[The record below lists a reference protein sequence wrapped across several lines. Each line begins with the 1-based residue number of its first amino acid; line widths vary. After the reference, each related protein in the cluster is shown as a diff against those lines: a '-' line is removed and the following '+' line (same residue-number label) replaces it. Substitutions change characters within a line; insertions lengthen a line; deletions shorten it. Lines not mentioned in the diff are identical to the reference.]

1 MKQLTLCRAAAAA
14 LGLLLLAGCGAA
26 SSGPASSAGGAS
38 AAATVPA
45 DSGAACPFTD
55 DLGREVTL
63 EAAPRRV
70 AALTGSYADIWCTA
84 GGRDTLVASASDAW
98 TDFDLGLGEEVANI
112 GGAMGVSVEELLAAA
127 PDLVLASTNI
137 PSNQEMLP
145 ALEAAGVDVAFFS
158 VDTFEDYLRMLE
170 ICTGLTGSPE
180 AYQTYGEA
188 VAEEIEA
195 ARARAPGP
203 GAPRGRARPPAP
215 PPPPAALEEQGPE
228 KVLYIR
234 AAASVVKPKGSSG
247 TVLGEMLADLGCIN
261 IADQDQSLL
270 EDLSM
275 EAILAA
281 DPDKILI
288 VLQGADPEPAKAQLE
303 GEVLSNPAWQQL
315 TAVRE
320 GRVYYMDKDLYH
332 LKPNARWGEAYDHLV
347 EILYG
352 V

>member
-14 LGLLLLAGCGAA
+14 LCLLLLAGCGAA

-38 AAATVPA
+38 AAATAPA
-45 DSGAACPFTD
+45 DSGAACTFTD
-55 DLGREVTL
+55 DLSREVTL

-145 ALEAAGVDVAFFS
+145 ALDAAGVDVAFFS

-195 ARARAPGP
+195 ARARA
-203 GAPRGRARPPAP
+203 A
-215 PPPPAALEEQGPE
+215 AALEEQGPE

-234 AAASVVKPKGSSG
+234 AAASVVKPKGSNG

>member
-14 LGLLLLAGCGAA
+14 LCLLLLAGCGAA

-45 DSGAACPFTD
+45 DSGAACTFTD

-195 ARARAPGP
+195 ARARA
-203 GAPRGRARPPAP
+203 
-215 PPPPAALEEQGPE
+215 AALEEQGPE

>member
-14 LGLLLLAGCGAA
+14 LCLLLLAGCGVV

-38 AAATVPA
+38 AAATAPA
-45 DSGAACPFTD
+45 DSGAACTFTD

-195 ARARAPGP
+195 ARARA
-203 GAPRGRARPPAP
+203 A
-215 PPPPAALEEQGPE
+215 AALEEQGPE

>member
-14 LGLLLLAGCGAA
+14 LCLLLLAGCGAA

-38 AAATVPA
+38 AAATAPA
-45 DSGAACPFTD
+45 DSGAACIFTD

-195 ARARAPGP
+195 ARARA
-203 GAPRGRARPPAP
+203 A
-215 PPPPAALEEQGPE
+215 AALEEQGPE

>member
-14 LGLLLLAGCGAA
+14 LCLLLLAGCGAA

-38 AAATVPA
+38 AAATAPA
-45 DSGAACPFTD
+45 DSGAACTFTD

-195 ARARAPGP
+195 ARARA
-203 GAPRGRARPPAP
+203 A
-215 PPPPAALEEQGPE
+215 AALEEQGPE

-234 AAASVVKPKGSSG
+234 AAAS
-247 TVLGEMLADLGCIN
+247 
-261 IADQDQSLL
+261 
-270 EDLSM
+270 
-275 EAILAA
+275 AA
-281 DPDKILI
+281 STSRTRTRAFWRI
-288 VLQGADPEPAKAQLE
+288 
-303 GEVLSNPAWQQL
+303 
-315 TAVRE
+315 
-320 GRVYYMDKDLYH
+320 
-332 LKPNARWGEAYDHLV
+332 
-347 EILYG
+347 
-352 V
+352 

>member
-14 LGLLLLAGCGAA
+14 LCLLLLAGCGAA

-38 AAATVPA
+38 AAATAPA
-45 DSGAACPFTD
+45 DSGAACTFTD

-170 ICTGLTGSPE
+170 ICTDLTGNPE

-195 ARARAPGP
+195 ARARA
-203 GAPRGRARPPAP
+203 A
-215 PPPPAALEEQGPE
+215 AALEEQGPE

>member
-14 LGLLLLAGCGAA
+14 LCLLLLAGCGAA

-38 AAATVPA
+38 AAATAPA
-45 DSGAACPFTD
+45 DSGAACTFTD

-195 ARARAPGP
+195 ARARA
-203 GAPRGRARPPAP
+203 A
-215 PPPPAALEEQGPE
+215 AALEEQGPE

-234 AAASVVKPKGSSG
+234 AAASVIKPKGSSG
-247 TVLGEMLADLGCIN
+247 TVLGKMLADLGCIN

>member
-14 LGLLLLAGCGAA
+14 LCLLLLAGCGAA

-38 AAATVPA
+38 AAATAPA
-45 DSGAACPFTD
+45 DSGAACTFTD

-195 ARARAPGP
+195 ARARA
-203 GAPRGRARPPAP
+203 AP
-215 PPPPAALEEQGPE
+215 PPGGQGARKREYKPGGGAGVQPP
-228 KVLYIR
+228 
-234 AAASVVKPKGSSG
+234 GSSG

-288 VLQGADPEPAKAQLE
+288 VLQGADPEPAKEQLE

>member
-14 LGLLLLAGCGAA
+14 LCLLLLAGCGAA

-38 AAATVPA
+38 AAATAPA
-45 DSGAACPFTD
+45 DSGAACTFTD

-63 EAAPRRV
+63 EAAPQRV

-170 ICTGLTGSPE
+170 VCTGLTGSPE

-195 ARARAPGP
+195 ARARA
-203 GAPRGRARPPAP
+203 A
-215 PPPPAALEEQGPE
+215 AALEEQGPE

>member
-1 MKQLTLCRAAAAA
+1 MKHTKFCRAAAVLLCA
-14 LGLLLLAGCGAA
+14 LFLAGCGAA
-26 SSGPASSAGGAS
+26 SSAPASSTAASSGAASAASSSAAS
-38 AAATVPA
+38 AAASDAAPA
-45 DSGAACPFTD
+45 ASETYTFTD

-63 EAAPRRV
+63 EAAPQRV

-84 GGRDTLVASASDAW
+84 GGKDTLTATASDAW
-98 TDFDLGLGEEVANI
+98 TDFDLGLGENVANI
-112 GGAMGVSVEELLAAA
+112 GGAMGVSVEELLAST

-145 ALEAAGVDVAFFS
+145 TLEAAGVKVAFFS

-170 ICTGLTGSPE
+170 ICTTLTGCPDR
-180 AYQTYGEA
+180 YQTYGEA

-195 ARARAPGP
+195 ARARA
-203 GAPRGRARPPAP
+203 AEVLAQ
-215 PPPPAALEEQGPE
+215 QGPE
-228 KVLYIR
+228 DVLYIR
-234 AAASVVKPKGSSG
+234 AAASVVKPKGSDG
-247 TVLGEMLADLGCIN
+247 TVLGEMLADLGCVN
-261 IADQDQSLL
+261 IADQDESLL

-281 DPDKILI
+281 DPDKIFI
-288 VLQGADPEPAKAQLE
+288 VLQGSDPEPAKARLE

-315 TAVRE
+315 TAVQE
-320 GRVYYMDKDLYH
+320 GEVYYMDKDLYH

>member
-1 MKQLTLCRAAAAA
+1 MMKKTKLCRAAAAA
-14 LGLLLLAGCGAA
+14 LCALILAGCGGAA
-26 SSGPASSAGGAS
+26 SSAPASSASS
-38 AAATVPA
+38 AAAPA
-45 DSGAACPFTD
+45 ASAQAESAASYTFTD
-55 DLGREVTL
+55 DLGREVEL
-63 EAAPRRV
+63 DAAPQRV

-84 GGRDTLVASASDAW
+84 GGKDTLAASASDAW
-98 TDFDLGLGEEVANI
+98 TDFDLDLGEDVANI
-112 GGAMGVSVEELLAAA
+112 GGAMGVSVEELLAST

-145 ALEAAGVDVAFFS
+145 TLEAAGVKVAFFS

-170 ICTGLTGSPE
+170 VCTTLTGCPDR
-180 AYQTYGEA
+180 YQTYGEA
-188 VAEEIEA
+188 VAGEIEA
-195 ARARAPGP
+195 ARARA
-203 GAPRGRARPPAP
+203 AD
-215 PPPPAALEEQGPE
+215 ALAQQEPE
-228 KVLYIR
+228 SVLFIR
-234 AAASVVKPKGSSG
+234 AAASVVKPKGSDG

-281 DPDKILI
+281 DPDKIFI
-288 VLQGADPEPAKAQLE
+288 VLQGSDPEPAKAQLE

-315 TAVRE
+315 TAVQE
-320 GRVYYMDKDLYH
+320 GEVYYMDKELYH

>member
-14 LGLLLLAGCGAA
+14 LCLLLLAGCGAA

-45 DSGAACPFTD
+45 DSGAACTFTD

-170 ICTGLTGSPE
+170 VCTGLTGSPE

-195 ARARAPGP
+195 ARARA
-203 GAPRGRARPPAP
+203 A
-215 PPPPAALEEQGPE
+215 AALEEQGPE

>member
-14 LGLLLLAGCGAA
+14 LCLLLLAGCGAA

-38 AAATVPA
+38 AAETVPA
-45 DSGAACPFTD
+45 DSGAACTFTD

-170 ICTGLTGSPE
+170 VCTGLTGSPE

-195 ARARAPGP
+195 ARARA
-203 GAPRGRARPPAP
+203 A
-215 PPPPAALEEQGPE
+215 AALEEQGPE

-234 AAASVVKPKGSSG
+234 AAASVVKPKGSNG

>member
-14 LGLLLLAGCGAA
+14 LCLLLLAGCGAA

-38 AAATVPA
+38 AAATAPA
-45 DSGAACPFTD
+45 DSGAACTFTD

-98 TDFDLGLGEEVANI
+98 TDFDLGLGDEVANI

-195 ARARAPGP
+195 ARARA
-203 GAPRGRARPPAP
+203 A
-215 PPPPAALEEQGPE
+215 AALEEQGPE

-320 GRVYYMDKDLYH
+320 DRVYYMDKDLYH

>member
-14 LGLLLLAGCGAA
+14 LCLLLLAGCGAA

-38 AAATVPA
+38 AAATAPA
-45 DSGAACPFTD
+45 DSGAACTFTD

-170 ICTGLTGSPE
+170 ICTGLTGNPE

-195 ARARAPGP
+195 ARARA
-203 GAPRGRARPPAP
+203 A
-215 PPPPAALEEQGPE
+215 AALEEQGPE

-234 AAASVVKPKGSSG
+234 AAASVVKPKGSNG

>member
-14 LGLLLLAGCGAA
+14 LCLLLLAGCGAA

-38 AAATVPA
+38 AAATAPA
-45 DSGAACPFTD
+45 DSGAACTFTD
-55 DLGREVTL
+55 DLSREVTL

-195 ARARAPGP
+195 ARARA
-203 GAPRGRARPPAP
+203 A
-215 PPPPAALEEQGPE
+215 AALEEQGPE

-234 AAASVVKPKGSSG
+234 AAASVVKPKGSNG

-303 GEVLSNPAWQQL
+303 GEVLSNSAWQQL

>member
-14 LGLLLLAGCGAA
+14 LCLLLLAGCGAA

-38 AAATVPA
+38 AAATAPA
-45 DSGAACPFTD
+45 DSGAACTFTD

-70 AALTGSYADIWCTA
+70 TALTGSYADIWCTA

-195 ARARAPGP
+195 ARARA
-203 GAPRGRARPPAP
+203 A
-215 PPPPAALEEQGPE
+215 AALEEQGPE

>member
-14 LGLLLLAGCGAA
+14 LCLLLLAGCGAA

-38 AAATVPA
+38 AAATAPA
-45 DSGAACPFTD
+45 DSEAACTFTD

-195 ARARAPGP
+195 ARTRA
-203 GAPRGRARPPAP
+203 A
-215 PPPPAALEEQGPE
+215 AALEEQGPE

>member
-14 LGLLLLAGCGAA
+14 LCLLLLAGCGAA

-38 AAATVPA
+38 AAATAPA
-45 DSGAACPFTD
+45 DSGAACTFTD

-195 ARARAPGP
+195 ARARA
-203 GAPRGRARPPAP
+203 AAAR
-215 PPPPAALEEQGPE
+215 EEQGPE

>member
-14 LGLLLLAGCGAA
+14 LCLLLLAGCGAA

-38 AAATVPA
+38 AAATAPA
-45 DSGAACPFTD
+45 DSGAACTFTD

-98 TDFDLGLGEEVANI
+98 TDFDLSLGEEVANI

-195 ARARAPGP
+195 ARARA
-203 GAPRGRARPPAP
+203 A
-215 PPPPAALEEQGPE
+215 AALEEQGPE

-234 AAASVVKPKGSSG
+234 AAASVIKPKGSNG

>member
-14 LGLLLLAGCGAA
+14 LCLLLLAGCGAA

-38 AAATVPA
+38 AAATAPA
-45 DSGAACPFTD
+45 DSGAACTFTD

-195 ARARAPGP
+195 ARARA
-203 GAPRGRARPPAP
+203 A
-215 PPPPAALEEQGPE
+215 AALEEQGSE

>member
-14 LGLLLLAGCGAA
+14 LCLLLLAGCGAA

-38 AAATVPA
+38 AAATAPA
-45 DSGAACPFTD
+45 DSGAACTFTD

-170 ICTGLTGSPE
+170 ICTGLTGNPE

-195 ARARAPGP
+195 ARARA
-203 GAPRGRARPPAP
+203 
-215 PPPPAALEEQGPE
+215 AALEEQGPE

>member
-14 LGLLLLAGCGAA
+14 LCLLLLTGCGAA
-26 SSGPASSAGGAS
+26 SSGPASSSGGAS
-38 AAATVPA
+38 AAAPAPA
-45 DSGAACPFTD
+45 DSGAACTFTD

-98 TDFDLGLGEEVANI
+98 TDFDLDLGEEVANI

-195 ARARAPGP
+195 ARARA
-203 GAPRGRARPPAP
+203 A
-215 PPPPAALEEQGPE
+215 AALEEQGPE

>member
-14 LGLLLLAGCGAA
+14 LCLLLLAGCGAA

-38 AAATVPA
+38 AAATAPA
-45 DSGAACPFTD
+45 DSGAACTFTD

-195 ARARAPGP
+195 ARARA
-203 GAPRGRARPPAP
+203 A
-215 PPPPAALEEQGPE
+215 AALEEQGPE

-234 AAASVVKPKGSSG
+234 AAASVVKPKGSNG

-303 GEVLSNPAWQQL
+303 GEVLSNSAWQQL

>member
-14 LGLLLLAGCGAA
+14 LCLLLLTGCGAA

-38 AAATVPA
+38 AAATAPA
-45 DSGAACPFTD
+45 DSGAACTFTD

-195 ARARAPGP
+195 ARARA
-203 GAPRGRARPPAP
+203 A
-215 PPPPAALEEQGPE
+215 AALEEQGPE

>member
-14 LGLLLLAGCGAA
+14 LCLLLLTGCGAA

-38 AAATVPA
+38 AAATAPA
-45 DSGAACPFTD
+45 DSGAACTFTD

-170 ICTGLTGSPE
+170 VCTGLTGSPE

-195 ARARAPGP
+195 ARARA
-203 GAPRGRARPPAP
+203 A
-215 PPPPAALEEQGPE
+215 AALEEQGPE

-234 AAASVVKPKGSSG
+234 AAASVVKPKGSNG

>member
-14 LGLLLLAGCGAA
+14 LCLLLLAGCGAA

-38 AAATVPA
+38 AAATAPA
-45 DSGAACPFTD
+45 DSGAACTFTD

-195 ARARAPGP
+195 ARARA
-203 GAPRGRARPPAP
+203 A
-215 PPPPAALEEQGPE
+215 AALEEQGPE

-247 TVLGEMLADLGCIN
+247 TVLGEMLADLSCIN

-320 GRVYYMDKDLYH
+320 GRVYCMDKDLYH

>member
-14 LGLLLLAGCGAA
+14 LCLLLLAGCGAA

-38 AAATVPA
+38 AAATAPA
-45 DSGAACPFTD
+45 DSGAACTFTD

-127 PDLVLASTNI
+127 PDLVLASINI

-195 ARARAPGP
+195 ARARA
-203 GAPRGRARPPAP
+203 A
-215 PPPPAALEEQGPE
+215 AALEEQGPE

-234 AAASVVKPKGSSG
+234 AAASVIKPKGSSG

-320 GRVYYMDKDLYH
+320 GRVYYMDKNLYH

>member
-14 LGLLLLAGCGAA
+14 LCLLLLAGCGAA

-38 AAATVPA
+38 AAATAPA
-45 DSGAACPFTD
+45 DSGAACTFTD
-55 DLGREVTL
+55 DLSREVTL

-170 ICTGLTGSPE
+170 ICTGLTGNPE

-195 ARARAPGP
+195 ARARA
-203 GAPRGRARPPAP
+203 A
-215 PPPPAALEEQGPE
+215 AALEEQGPE

-234 AAASVVKPKGSSG
+234 AAASVIKPKGSSG

>member
-14 LGLLLLAGCGAA
+14 LCLLLLTGCGAA

-38 AAATVPA
+38 AAATAPA
-45 DSGAACPFTD
+45 DSGAACTFAD

-84 GGRDTLVASASDAW
+84 GGRNTLVASASDAW

-195 ARARAPGP
+195 ARARA
-203 GAPRGRARPPAP
+203 A
-215 PPPPAALEEQGPE
+215 AALEEQGPE

>member
-14 LGLLLLAGCGAA
+14 LCLLLLTGCGAA

-38 AAATVPA
+38 AAATAPA
-45 DSGAACPFTD
+45 DSGAACTFTD

-195 ARARAPGP
+195 ARARA
-203 GAPRGRARPPAP
+203 A
-215 PPPPAALEEQGPE
+215 AALEEQGPE

-234 AAASVVKPKGSSG
+234 AAASVIKPKGSSG

>member
-14 LGLLLLAGCGAA
+14 LCLLLLAGCGAA

-38 AAATVPA
+38 AAATAPT
-45 DSGAACPFTD
+45 DSGAACTFTD

-195 ARARAPGP
+195 ARARA
-203 GAPRGRARPPAP
+203 A
-215 PPPPAALEEQGPE
+215 AALEEQGPE

-234 AAASVVKPKGSSG
+234 AAASVVKPKGNSG

>member
-14 LGLLLLAGCGAA
+14 LCLLLLAGCGAA

-38 AAATVPA
+38 AAATAPA
-45 DSGAACPFTD
+45 DSGAACTFTD

-145 ALEAAGVDVAFFS
+145 ALEMAGVDVAFFS
-158 VDTFEDYLRMLE
+158 VNTFEDYLRMLE

-195 ARARAPGP
+195 ARARA
-203 GAPRGRARPPAP
+203 A
-215 PPPPAALEEQGPE
+215 AALEEQGTE

-234 AAASVVKPKGSSG
+234 AAASVIKPKGSSG